1 MKLCLP
7 ALLARWILLGAF
19 SLPAWAVG
27 EGPSPEQL
35 ADWQLRLDQ
44 AAALQ
49 QEGQVQKATA
59 DQLFE
64 EEFAAC
70 YKKFLVISCQ
80 KDATKAHNAS
90 SRPATA
96 LINQG
101 KALER
106 EVKKE
111 QLADKDKR
119 RAEQAP
125 QREAE
130 LKVLEAETTAERKL
144 SADTEAAKR
153 ADKLR
158 KAEEGSKA
166 RIERLERQQQKQAD
180 HDARV
185 AAKMQKAE
193 RRAAEAEAG
202 KK

>member
-7 ALLARWILLGAF
+7 ALFARLLLLGVF
-19 SLPAWAVG
+19 SLPVWAADDA
-27 EGPSPEQL
+27 PSSEQL
-35 ADWQLRLDQ
+35 ADWQQRLDQ

-49 QEGQVQKATA
+49 LEGKTQKAVA
-59 DQLFE
+59 DKLFDE
-64 EEFAAC
+64 TFAAC
-70 YKKFLVISCQ
+70 SSRFLVISCQ
-80 KDATKAHNAS
+80 KDASKAHTAAI
-90 SRPATA
+90 RPATD
-96 LINQG
+96 LVNRG

-111 QLADKDKR
+111 QLADKDRR

-125 QREAE
+125 QRAAE
-130 LKVLEAETTAERKL
+130 LQALEAETAAERKL
-144 SADTEAAKR
+144 SAETEAAKR
-153 ADKLR
+153 ADKLK

-166 RIERLERQQQKQAD
+166 RTERLERQQQKQAD

-193 RRAAEAEAG
+193 RRAAEAEAE